1 MPHVRWA
8 TTIAFLLGSALPASA
23 HFGISFRP
31 RPTTAFYCPVP
42 MPVAVVAVPAQICVP
57 VAIEVPLL
65 RPFAQPQPAPPS
77 GKEPPQLEPG
87 TGAPPDKAPAS
98 PEPKTVEVQKP
109 SYFDSYAVAPGATM
123 SANGR
128 CSVSFWNLAPQG
140 LVLKVGERRVQLAS
154 CRSLTLELD
163 RQFTWQVEGRDPQT
177 GEVAT
182 KDSALEIVIRR

>member
-1 MPHVRWA
+1 MPHVSWA

-42 MPVAVVAVPAQICVP
+42 MPVAIVVMPAQICVP
-57 VAIEVPLL
+57 VPIDAPLV
-65 RPFAQPQPAPPS
+65 RPFARPQPAPPS
-77 GKEPPQLEPG
+77 GKEPPLVEPG
-87 TGAPPDKAPAS
+87 TGAPPAKGPAS
-98 PEPKTVEVQKP
+98 PEPKTVEARKS
-109 SYFDSYAVAPGATM
+109 SYFDSYVVAPGATM
-123 SANGR
+123 SANGH

-154 CRSLTLELD
+154 GRSLTLELD
-163 RQFTWQVEGRDPQT
+163 RKFTWQVEGRDPQT

-182 KDSALEIVIRR
+182 KDGALEIVIRR